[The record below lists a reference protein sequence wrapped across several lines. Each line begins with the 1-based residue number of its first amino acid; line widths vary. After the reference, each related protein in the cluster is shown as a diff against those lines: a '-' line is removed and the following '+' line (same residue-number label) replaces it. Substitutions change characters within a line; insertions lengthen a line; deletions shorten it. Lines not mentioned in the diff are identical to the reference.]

1 MTVVYNL
8 KDFDKISEADD
19 YKPYILTAEFH
30 ALVGSIDNKI
40 IPFICEKTPDRFVVE
55 NKFRPQQQQQHQMR
69 NDNWDHVQ
77 NKKVVFKSVQ
87 TTSEGVDKCI
97 LDIRVCINKLSN
109 KNYESQ
115 KSAIFDHL
123 QNCLED
129 ENDEKRGE
137 NFKKISG
144 FIFSVASTN
153 AFFAE
158 IYATLYTELMD
169 KYSFFQ
175 ELLHEYLK
183 SYVSGVQTIK
193 YVDPNANY
201 EDFCV
206 YNKEN
211 DVRKA
216 NALFI
221 TKLVSKKALGLDKL
235 TSIIVAFQLLTIQYK
250 DEPNRVHEIEEIA
263 EILFLIVKEGNG
275 LFQDCKQ
282 EDIWN
287 TYIIPNIHLIA
298 SVKRGEN
305 KSISSR
311 AIFKYMDIK
320 ALIMV

>member
-1 MTVVYNL
+1 MTVVYSL
-8 KDFDKISEADD
+8 RDFDNAMDD
-19 YKPYILTAEFH
+19 YQLSEEFH
-30 ALVGSIDNKI
+30 ALIVSIDNKI
-40 IPFICEKTPDRFVVE
+40 VPFICEKTPDRFAVS
-55 NKFRPQQQQQHQMR
+55 RPPPQQQQQQK
-69 NDNWDHVQ
+69 NDNWDHVH
-77 NKKVVFKSVQ
+77 KKIVFKSAQ

-123 QNCLED
+123 KHCLEE

-158 IYATLYTELMD
+158 IYATLYTELME

-221 TKLVSKKALGLDKL
+221 TKLVSKKALALEQL
-235 TSIIVAFQLLTIQYK
+235 TSIILAFQSLTIQYK
-250 DEPNRVHEIEEIA
+250 DEPNREHEIEEIA

-275 LFQDCKQ
+275 LFQSCKP
-282 EDIWN
+282 EDSWN
-287 TYIIPNIHLIA
+287 TTIIPNIQLIA
-298 SVKRGEN
+298 GIKRGEK

-320 ALIMV
+320 ALVRVSG